1 MFTAIVDEEL
11 KSETWTNS
19 RMRNVVAQ
27 IPAQKWHDKFC
38 PACRVHHSR
47 HNNRKCEMRY
57 TEEE

>member
-1 MFTAIVDEEL
+1 
-11 KSETWTNS
+11 
-19 RMRNVVAQ
+19 MRNVVAQ

-47 HNNRKCEMRY
+47 HNDRKCEMRY